1 MDVLIT
7 FKQINNLTKQ
17 LKLTEDIDLNKEV
30 NYSDV
35 ETLKDFK
42 TAVKTTGLQYGE
54 NSKTRARSSELN
66 KILLAIDKLEDKEI
80 FEKYSVGEGEDKKI
94 PEDKLDEA
102 DKEHKDL
109 ITAEKEIDVANL
121 WSGNITIETLAD
133 IETEENYPV
142 LLKLIDK

>member
-1 MDVLIT
+1 M
-7 FKQINNLTKQ
+7 
-17 LKLTEDIDLNKEV
+17 KLTLQQVIDLN
-30 NYSDV
+30 Y
-35 ETLKDFK
+35 
-42 TAVKTTGLQYGE
+42 
-54 NSKTRARSSELN
+54 ELN
-66 KILLAIDKLEDKEI
+66 GLAVQTSEGKQIQLSKGILAQKTSMKLKLYLQRLNKVVSDEVKLYDDAKKEI
-80 FEKYSVGEGEDKKI
+80 FEKYSVGEKDDKKI
-94 PEDKLDEA
+94 PEDKIDEA

>member
-1 MDVLIT
+1 M
-7 FKQINNLTKQ
+7 
-17 LKLTEDIDLNKEV
+17 KLTLQQVIDLN
-30 NYSDV
+30 Y
-35 ETLKDFK
+35 
-42 TAVKTTGLQYGE
+42 
-54 NSKTRARSSELN
+54 ELN
-66 KILLAIDKLEDKEI
+66 GLAVQTSEGKQIQISKGILAQKTSMKLKLYLQRLNKVVADEVKLYDDAKKEI

-94 PEDKLDEA
+94 PEDKIDEA

>member
-1 MDVLIT
+1 M
-7 FKQINNLTKQ
+7 
-17 LKLTEDIDLNKEV
+17 KLTLQQVIDLN
-30 NYSDV
+30 Y
-35 ETLKDFK
+35 
-42 TAVKTTGLQYGE
+42 
-54 NSKTRARSSELN
+54 ELN
-66 KILLAIDKLEDKEI
+66 GLAVQTSEGKQIQLSKGILAQKTSMKLKLYLQRLNKVVADEIKLYEDAKKEI

-94 PEDKLDEA
+94 PEDKIEDAE
-102 DKEHKDL
+102 KEHKDL

>member
-1 MDVLIT
+1 M
-7 FKQINNLTKQ
+7 
-17 LKLTEDIDLNKEV
+17 KLTLQQVIDLN
-30 NYSDV
+30 Y
-35 ETLKDFK
+35 
-42 TAVKTTGLQYGE
+42 
-54 NSKTRARSSELN
+54 ELN
-66 KILLAIDKLEDKEI
+66 GLAVQTSEGKQIQLSKGILAQKTSMKLKLYLQRLNKVIADEVKLYNDAKKEI
-80 FEKYSVGEGEDKKI
+80 FEKYSIGEGEDKKI